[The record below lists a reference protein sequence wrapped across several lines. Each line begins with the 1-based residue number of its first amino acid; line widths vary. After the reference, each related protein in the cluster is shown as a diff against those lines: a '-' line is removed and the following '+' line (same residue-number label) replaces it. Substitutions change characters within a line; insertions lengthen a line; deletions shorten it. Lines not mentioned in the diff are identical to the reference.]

1 VKLLD
6 RLVLKDLVPQ
16 LLIGIGMFLALFVV
30 VGPLGGAS
38 RFLSNGIPFSFIL
51 RFVLLNTVSFL
62 GYTFPM
68 GMLLSV
74 LLGFGRLSGDSETVA
89 LFAGGIPF
97 IRVAVPAAFLGLL
110 VSGVG
115 YIVNDPIASYADKQL
130 VDLRQSA
137 LHQQLDTDK
146 PYDLPP
152 IYTSDGHLQST
163 VHVEKGIDLKNRTL
177 REVTIVFYNAAER
190 PAMVIYARNA
200 QPFGGDLD
208 GALKNYTWQLNDV
221 DITTLGQNAQ
231 FDHLPT
237 LNSRKI
243 GHSALDNTPSTLG
256 LMALLHDDPN
266 ALPFTELKR
275 AVAQLKAAG
284 LGKDPDVRGADV
296 ALWTKIALP
305 LASLVFALVGSPL
318 ALRPQRTS
326 KITGWVLS
334 LPIILVYY
342 VLYTIMLSA
351 ARGGSCPP
359 ALAAFLPDL
368 IGVLVGAGLIWKR
381 SVT

>member
-6 RLVLKDLVPQ
+6 RLILKDLVPQ
-16 LLIGIGMFLALFVV
+16 LLIGIGLFLALYVAI
-30 VGPLGGAS
+30 GPLGGAS
-38 RFLSNGIPFSFIL
+38 RFLSNGIPFTFIL
-51 RFVLLNTVSFL
+51 RFILLNTVSFL

-97 IRVAVPAAFLGLL
+97 IRVALPAAFLGLL

-115 YIVNDPIASYADKQL
+115 YIVNDPVASYADRQL

-152 IYTSDGHLQST
+152 TYTDGRLQAT
-163 VHVEKGIDLKNRTL
+163 VHVEKGIDLKNHTM
-177 REVTIVFYNAAER
+177 REVTLTFYNADER
-190 PAMVIYARNA
+190 PTTVIYAQSA

-208 GALKNYTWQLNDV
+208 SALKDYTWQLNDV

-243 GHSALDNTPSTLG
+243 GHSSLDNTPTTLG
-256 LMALLHDDPN
+256 LMALLRDDPN

-284 LGKDPDVRGADV
+284 LGKDPDVRGASV
-296 ALWTKIALP
+296 ALWNKIALP
-305 LASLVFALVGSPL
+305 LASLVFALVGAPL

-326 KITGWVLS
+326 RITGWVLS

-342 VLYTIMLSA
+342 VLYTVMLSA

-368 IGVLVGAGLIWKR
+368 IGVLIGAGLIWKR